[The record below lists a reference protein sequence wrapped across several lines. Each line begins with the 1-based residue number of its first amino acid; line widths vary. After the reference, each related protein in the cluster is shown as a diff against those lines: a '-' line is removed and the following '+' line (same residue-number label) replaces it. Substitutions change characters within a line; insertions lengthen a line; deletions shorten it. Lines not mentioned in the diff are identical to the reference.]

1 MIHHSL
7 THTRTKLWASWRP
20 FPHSHLQPHLPRW
33 WRVAEKPQGH
43 SRRLSALSAL
53 KFHLFFRFFTAH
65 GNLSFKLCG
74 RTTSWC
80 QLAAENE
87 EAETVLEPS
96 AGAWWDFSSGRGEA
110 DSSCCQAVITHTYRS
125 MCESTYNT
133 THSLRRR
140 INTSN
145 IFLQWSNCELKYDKC
160 LLYACVCTTWQRQH
174 YELVKQR

>member
-20 FPHSHLQPHLPRW
+20 FPPPVSSTPLMT
-33 WRVAEKPQGH
+33 
-43 SRRLSALSAL
+43 SRREAAGSFQTPLCTVSSEISSV
-53 KFHLFFRFFTAH
+53 FLFFFTAH

-74 RTTSWC
+74 GTTSWC
-80 QLAAENE
+80 QLAAGNE

-110 DSSCCQAVITHTYRS
+110 DSSRCQALITHTHTYRS
-125 MCESTYNT
+125 MCVSTYNT
-133 THSLRRR
+133 THSLRRQ

-145 IFLQWSNCELKYDKC
+145 IFLQWSNCELKYNKC
-160 LLYACVCTTWQRQH
+160 LLYVCVCTTRQRQH